1 MNVEVNTLSGT
12 LNIVKIVLLAL
23 VLGSCFLPLQAQLNY
38 DYTAGKFL
46 IKGKVVDMGTQAPVS
61 LANIRIVNSRRGLT
75 CESDGTFTMYV
86 SKTDSLEFSST
97 GYITKVFSVASFDS
111 SRYYTLSI
119 ELLHD
124 FIKLKE
130 VTIYPFRDMD
140 EFKTAFIGA
149 KQNQFVIPGI
159 APAKYSNN
167 VVKPK
172 FTNPI
177 SYLYDRLKKKTAA
190 DPTFKP

>member
-1 MNVEVNTLSGT
+1 MRGT
-12 LNIVKIVLLAL
+12 WNIIRIVLFAL
-23 VLGSCFLPLQAQLNY
+23 VLGSGSLVLEAQLNY

-46 IKGKVVDMGTQAPVS
+46 IKGKVVDMGTQSPVPM
-61 LANIRIVNSRRGLT
+61 ANIRIANSHRGLT
-75 CESDGTFTMYV
+75 CESDGSFTMYV

-124 FIKLKE
+124 FIKLKD
-130 VTIYPFRDMD
+130 VMIYPFRDLD

-149 KQNQFVIPGI
+149 KQGAFVVPGI

-177 SYLYDRLKKKTAA
+177 SYLYDRLKKKAAA
-190 DPTFKP
+190 DPDFKP